1 MLYRGLERAVQSLE
15 VFFLKKTCAYP
26 ENPLPSQSAARCVC
40 CVRLSNYQ
48 KIFTM
53 AVLQNMWLRGAK
65 KKLGGT
71 VLYTQGGRTL
81 QRELAPEV
89 KNPKTPAQMGQRV
102 KWANLVAFYRA
113 NSGWM
118 PKAFENKKATQSD
131 YNKFMSLNAASSR
144 IYLTKEQAR
153 QGACVVDSYRVS
165 DGTLQPVDIFPTEQN
180 WVTNIYLTGLS
191 KLDATTTVA
200 AFSTA
205 LLASNAGLRSGD
217 QLSFIRVTQLF
228 NNTTGIPYVQVRA
241 YELLIN
247 EQGPGLLKDF
257 WPIELIG
264 LGQEQETPALMVKN
278 NNKQGGFAIIVSR
291 TQGGRVLVSPSQVT
305 QVNMAAVINQYSSSA
320 ALTNAIASYG
330 QGNEVFLDS
339 KGANEIGKMPTTL
352 SITAIA
358 NENESIKVAVGGSGN
373 FHNNGW
379 DGSLNVI
386 FNQDITGVVEKLLVT
401 VAGSQFLDVTEGTV
415 TGNTVS
421 FAASIYQDA
430 EKQEEYP
437 VIVSVTIS
445 GVTYSAQ
452 FTGEATSLT

>member
-1 MLYRGLERAVQSLE
+1 
-15 VFFLKKTCAYP
+15 
-26 ENPLPSQSAARCVC
+26 
-40 CVRLSNYQ
+40 
-48 KIFTM
+48 
-53 AVLQNMWLRGAK
+53 MWLRGAK

-131 YNKFMSLNAASSR
+131 YNKFMSLNAANSR

-180 WVTNIYLTGLS
+180 WVTNLYLTGLD

-228 NNTTGIPYVQVRA
+228 NNTTDIPYVQVRA
-241 YELLIN
+241 YEIIIN
-247 EQGPGLLKDF
+247 EQGDGLVKDYL
-257 WPIELIG
+257 PIELIG

-291 TQGGRVLVSPSQVT
+291 TQGGRVLVSPSQIT
-305 QVNMAAVINQYSSSA
+305 QVNMTAVIDEYSSSDALIA
-320 ALTNAIASYG
+320 AIDSYG
-330 QGNEVFLDS
+330 RGDEVFLDNKS
-339 KGANEIGKMPTTL
+339 ATAIENKKTTL
-352 SITAIA
+352 SIAEVHSIA
-358 NENESIKVAVGGSGN
+358 NVVSAIPGGELDMTNDN
-373 FHNNGW
+373 FKNGF
-379 DGSLNVI
+379 GVS
-386 FNQDITGVVEKLLVT
+386 FNQNIIGNVEQVKVY
-401 VAGSQFLDVTEGTV
+401 VNGTSTFTDTAPQV
-415 TGNTVS
+415 EESMVYTTKDAHVQ
-421 FAASIYQDA
+421 AANEVRTA
-430 EKQEEYP
+430 R
-437 VIVSVTIS
+437 IVVTIS
-445 GVTYSAQ
+445 GVEYEAS
-452 FTGEATSLT
+452 FTIPSSSMS

>member
-1 MLYRGLERAVQSLE
+1 
-15 VFFLKKTCAYP
+15 
-26 ENPLPSQSAARCVC
+26 
-40 CVRLSNYQ
+40 
-48 KIFTM
+48 M

-81 QRELAPEV
+81 QRELAPEI

-113 NSGWM
+113 NAGWM

-131 YNKFMSLNAASSR
+131 YNKFMSLNAANSR

-165 DGTLQPVDIFPTEQN
+165 DGTLQPVDIFPTEAN
-180 WVTNIYLTGLS
+180 WVTNIYLTGLD

-247 EQGPGLLKDF
+247 EQGTGLLKDF

-278 NNKQGGFAIIVSR
+278 NNKQGGFAVIVSR

-305 QVNMAAVINQYSSSA
+305 QVNMAAIISQYSSSA
-320 ALTNAIASYG
+320 ALQAAIDSYG
-330 QGNEVFLDS
+330 QGDEVFLDS
-339 KGANEIGKMPTTL
+339 KDANAIGQQPTTL
-352 SITAIA
+352 SITGITSATGKISA
-358 NENESIKVAVGGSGN
+358 VPGETVKMTDADFVAGI
-373 FHNNGW
+373 
-379 DGSLNVI
+379 NVN
-386 FNQDITGVVEKLLVT
+386 FNQNVEGNVVLVAERVGREDLAVST
-401 VAGSQFLDVTEGTV
+401 DNTIEGNVVKAKADFTLQSETNPLDFTIRVV
-415 TGNTVS
+415 
-421 FAASIYQDA
+421 
-430 EKQEEYP
+430 
-437 VIVSVTIS
+437 IS
-445 GVTYSAQ
+445 GVEYTASFKA
-452 FTGEATSLT
+452 EATSMS

>member
-1 MLYRGLERAVQSLE
+1 
-15 VFFLKKTCAYP
+15 
-26 ENPLPSQSAARCVC
+26 
-40 CVRLSNYQ
+40 
-48 KIFTM
+48 M

-113 NSGWM
+113 NAGWM

-165 DGTLQPVDIFPTEQN
+165 DGTLQPVDVFPTEAN
-180 WVTNIYLTGLS
+180 WVTNIYLTGLD

-200 AFSTA
+200 AFSKA

-247 EQGPGLLKDF
+247 EQEPGLLKDF

-264 LGQEQETPALMVKN
+264 LGKEQETPALMVKN

-291 TQGGRVLVSPSQVT
+291 TQGGRVLVSPSQIT
-305 QVNMAAVINQYSSSA
+305 QVNMADVINQYSSSA
-320 ALTNAIASYG
+320 ALQAAIDSYG
-330 QGNEVFLDS
+330 QGDEVFLDS
-339 KGANEIGKMPTTL
+339 KVANEIGKMPTTL

-358 NENESIKVAVGGSGN
+358 NENESIKVAVGGSAN

-386 FNQDITGVVEKLLVT
+386 FNQNITGVVEKLLVT

>member
-1 MLYRGLERAVQSLE
+1 
-15 VFFLKKTCAYP
+15 
-26 ENPLPSQSAARCVC
+26 
-40 CVRLSNYQ
+40 
-48 KIFTM
+48 M

-113 NSGWM
+113 NASWM

-131 YNKFMSLNAASSR
+131 YNKFMSLNAANSR
-144 IYLTKEQAR
+144 IFLTKEQAR

-180 WVTNIYLTGLS
+180 WVTNLYITGLDN
-191 KLDATTTVA
+191 LDETTTLA

-228 NNTTGIPYVQVRA
+228 NNTTDIPYVQVRA

-247 EQGPGLLKDF
+247 EQGPGLVKDF
-257 WPIELIG
+257 WPLELIA
-264 LGQEQETPALMVKN
+264 LGEEQETPALMVKN

-291 TQGGRVLVSPSQVT
+291 TQAGRVLVSPSQIT
-305 QVNMAAVINQYSSSA
+305 QVNMAEVINQYSSSA
-320 ALTNAIASYG
+320 ALTAAIDSYG
-330 QGNEVFLDS
+330 RGEEVFLDS
-339 KGANEIGKMPTTL
+339 KGAGAIGQQPTTL
-352 SITAIA
+352 SITAIS
-358 NENESIKVAVGGSGN
+358 NSQGFVSAVPGSTIDMSGSDWD
-373 FHNNGW
+373 NGILI
-379 DGSLNVI
+379 G
-386 FNQDITGVVEKLLVT
+386 FNQNIVGDVTLVKITRGSEQLYNSTPTDVADNVLSVETSMRFTTSTTDTTPLKIEVTIDGVVYS
-401 VAGSQFLDVTEGTV
+401 ASFTV
-415 TGNTVS
+415 T
-421 FAASIYQDA
+421 
-430 EKQEEYP
+430 
-437 VIVSVTIS
+437 
-445 GVTYSAQ
+445 
-452 FTGEATSLT
+452 ATSMG

>member
-1 MLYRGLERAVQSLE
+1 
-15 VFFLKKTCAYP
+15 
-26 ENPLPSQSAARCVC
+26 
-40 CVRLSNYQ
+40 
-48 KIFTM
+48 M

-113 NSGWM
+113 NAAWM

-131 YNKFMSLNAASSR
+131 YNKFMSLNAANSR

-165 DGTLQPVDIFPTEQN
+165 DGTLQPVDIFPTERN
-180 WVTNIYLTGLS
+180 WVTNLYLTGLD
-191 KLDATTTVA
+191 KLDETTTLA

-228 NNTTGIPYVQVRA
+228 NNTTDIPYIQVRA
-241 YELLIN
+241 YELLIS
-247 EQGPGLLKDF
+247 EQGPGLVKDF
-257 WPIELIG
+257 LPIELIG
-264 LGQEQETPALMVKN
+264 LGEEQETPALMVKN

-305 QVNMAAVINQYSSSA
+305 QVNMAAVINQYSSSTALQA
-320 ALTNAIASYG
+320 AIDSYG
-330 QGNEVFLDS
+330 QGDEVFLDS
-339 KGANEIGKMPTTL
+339 KNADTIVQQPTTL
-352 SITAIA
+352 AITSIMSKDKT
-358 NENESIKVAVGGSGN
+358 EVAVVGQEIDLNADTFAAGLVINFNQNVVGKAEQIKTTYAGN
-373 FHNNGW
+373 QVTIDTLPSTEG
-379 DGSLNVI
+379 NVI
-386 FNQDITGVVEKLLVT
+386 TSDEDFNPTTAMSTTEPLVVE
-401 VAGSQFLDVTEGTV
+401 
-415 TGNTVS
+415 
-421 FAASIYQDA
+421 
-430 EKQEEYP
+430 
-437 VIVSVTIS
+437 VTIS
-445 GVTYSAQ
+445 GVVYRAD
-452 FTGEATSLT
+452 FTVTPGTIA

>member
-1 MLYRGLERAVQSLE
+1 
-15 VFFLKKTCAYP
+15 
-26 ENPLPSQSAARCVC
+26 
-40 CVRLSNYQ
+40 
-48 KIFTM
+48 
-53 AVLQNMWLRGAK
+53 MWLRGAK

-113 NSGWM
+113 NAGWM

-131 YNKFMSLNAASSR
+131 YNKFMSLNAANSR

-165 DGTLQPVDIFPTEQN
+165 DGTLQPVDIFPTAKD
-180 WVTNIYLTGLS
+180 WTTNLYLTGLD

-217 QLSFIRVTQLF
+217 QLSFIRITQLN

-241 YELLIN
+241 YELLID
-247 EQGPGLLKDF
+247 EQGPGLVKDF
-257 WPIELIG
+257 WPIELIA
-264 LGQEQETPALMVKN
+264 LGQEQETKALMVKN

-305 QVNMAAVINQYSSSA
+305 QVNMAAIIKQYSSDAALSA
-320 ALTNAIASYG
+320 AIESYG
-330 QGNEVFLDS
+330 KGDDVFLDS
-339 KGANEIGKMPTTL
+339 KNADTILQQPTTM
-352 SITAIA
+352 SITEVQSKDLKHVA
-358 NENESIKVAVGGSGN
+358 AVGEEIDI
-373 FHNNGW
+373 NNDAFDTGM
-379 DGSLNVI
+379 LII
-386 FNQDITGVVEKLLVT
+386 FNQDII
-401 VAGSQFLDVTEGTV
+401 GTV
-415 TGNTVS
+415 EQVKTTYAGNQVVTDTNVT
-421 FAASIYQDA
+421 A
-430 EKQEEYP
+430 EGNKVTSNESYTP
-437 VIVSVTIS
+437 VTALSTIEPLIVEVTIS
-445 GVTYSAQ
+445 GVVYRAN
-452 FTGEATSLT
+452 FTVTPGTIS

>member
-1 MLYRGLERAVQSLE
+1 
-15 VFFLKKTCAYP
+15 
-26 ENPLPSQSAARCVC
+26 
-40 CVRLSNYQ
+40 
-48 KIFTM
+48 M

-113 NSGWM
+113 NAGWM

-131 YNKFMSLNAASSR
+131 YNKFMSLNASSSR

-165 DGTLQPVDIFPTEQN
+165 DGTLQPVDIFPTAKD
-180 WVTNIYLTGLS
+180 WVTNLYLTGLD
-191 KLDATTTVA
+191 KLDATTSVA

-228 NNTTGIPYVQVRA
+228 NNTTDIPYVQVRA

-247 EQGPGLLKDF
+247 EQGPGLVKDF

-264 LGQEQETPALMVKN
+264 LGAEQETPALMVKN

-291 TQGGRVLVSPSQVT
+291 TQGGRVLVSPSQIT
-305 QVNMAAVINQYSSSA
+305 QVNMAAVISQYSSSTALQA
-320 ALTNAIASYG
+320 AIDSYG
-330 QGNEVFLDS
+330 RGDEVFLDN
-339 KGANEIGKMPTTL
+339 KDANAIAQKPTTL
-352 SITAIA
+352 SITGISGGEQGAKIIA
-358 NENESIKVAVGGSGN
+358 PGGEVDLTKGG
-373 FHNNGW
+373 FTNNAR
-379 DGSLNVI
+379 VY
-386 FNQDITGVVEKLLVT
+386 FNQDVDGTPELIKVTLGGQVMVTDNAPAWRAETEPHYMYSDETWDAPESAQDGATMRVE
-401 VAGSQFLDVTEGTV
+401 
-415 TGNTVS
+415 
-421 FAASIYQDA
+421 
-430 EKQEEYP
+430 
-437 VIVSVTIS
+437 VTIS
-445 GVTYSAQ
+445 GVVYSAE
-452 FTGEATSLT
+452 FVYDSGTMS

>member
-1 MLYRGLERAVQSLE
+1 
-15 VFFLKKTCAYP
+15 
-26 ENPLPSQSAARCVC
+26 
-40 CVRLSNYQ
+40 
-48 KIFTM
+48 
-53 AVLQNMWLRGAK
+53 MWLRGAK

-113 NSGWM
+113 NASWM
-118 PKAFENKKATQSD
+118 PKAFENKKPTQSD
-131 YNKFMSLNAASSR
+131 YNKFMSLNAANSR

-180 WVTNIYLTGLS
+180 WVTNLYITGLD

-228 NNTTGIPYVQVRA
+228 NNTTDIPYVQVRA
-241 YELLIN
+241 YELLIS
-247 EQGPGLLKDF
+247 EQGPGLVKDF
-257 WPIELIG
+257 WPIELIA

-291 TQGGRVLVSPSQVT
+291 TQGGRVLVSPSQIT
-305 QVNMAAVINQYSSSA
+305 QVNMSDVINQYSSSA
-320 ALTNAIASYG
+320 ALQAAIDSYG
-330 QGNEVFLDS
+330 RGDEVFLDS
-339 KGANEIGKMPTTL
+339 KDVNAIGQQATTL
-352 SITAIA
+352 SIT
-358 NENESIKVAVGGSGN
+358 SVSSGTGKVTAVPGGELDLTNTDFS
-373 FHNNGW
+373 NGF
-379 DGSLNVI
+379 SVT
-386 FNQDITGVVEKLLVT
+386 FNQDISGHADSMSVT
-401 VAGSQFLDVTEGTV
+401 VGGQEIATVNNPDKLANKVTIDALEPV
-415 TGNTVS
+415 
-421 FAASIYQDA
+421 ASADTTR
-430 EKQEEYP
+430 P
-437 VIVSVTIS
+437 VVVVVTIS
-445 GVTYSAQ
+445 GVNYEAS
-452 FTGEATSLT
+452 FTVPSSSVS

>member
-1 MLYRGLERAVQSLE
+1 
-15 VFFLKKTCAYP
+15 
-26 ENPLPSQSAARCVC
+26 
-40 CVRLSNYQ
+40 
-48 KIFTM
+48 
-53 AVLQNMWLRGAK
+53 MWLRGAK

-131 YNKFMSLNAASSR
+131 YNKFMSLNAANSR

-165 DGTLQPVDIFPTEQN
+165 DGTLQPVDIFPTAKD
-180 WVTNIYLTGLS
+180 WVTNLYITGLD

-205 LLASNAGLRSGD
+205 LLSSNAGLRSGD
-217 QLSFIRVTQLF
+217 QVSFIRVTQLF
-228 NNTTGIPYVQVRA
+228 NNTTSIPYIQVRA

-247 EQGPGLLKDF
+247 EQGPGLVKDF

-264 LGQEQETPALMVKN
+264 LGEVQETPALMVKN

-291 TQGGRVLVSPSQVT
+291 TQGGRVLVSPSQIT
-305 QVNMAAVINQYSSSA
+305 QVNMSAIISKYSSSTALQA
-320 ALTNAIASYG
+320 AIDSYG
-330 QGNEVFLDS
+330 RGDEVFLDN
-339 KGANEIGKMPTTL
+339 KDANAIGNTPTTL
-352 SITAIA
+352 SIT
-358 NENESIKVAVGGSGN
+358 SISTMNGSKTIAVGGEIDLGSTD
-373 FHNNGW
+373 W
-379 DGSLNVI
+379 DAGVKIN
-386 FNQDITGVVEKLLVT
+386 FNQDVTGSVTAVYATFNDHTYFENAQPSVQGATVTAASKFSNSTQIEAETNMGVT
-401 VAGSQFLDVTEGTV
+401 VMIDGTAYQAV
-415 TGNTVS
+415 
-421 FAASIYQDA
+421 FKLPAS
-430 EKQEEYP
+430 
-437 VIVSVTIS
+437 SMS
-445 GVTYSAQ
+445 
-452 FTGEATSLT
+452 